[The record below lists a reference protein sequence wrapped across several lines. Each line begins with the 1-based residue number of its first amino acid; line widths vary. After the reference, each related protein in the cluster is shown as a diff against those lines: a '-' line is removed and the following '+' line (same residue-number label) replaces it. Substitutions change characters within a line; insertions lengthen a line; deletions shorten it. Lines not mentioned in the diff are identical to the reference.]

1 MALPLPKAIPIEST
15 FFWMFPNFHGKVSSV
30 EDAIEAE
37 DSVSIHHFGRHKLMH
52 GKEFAGSYRLSVDA
66 VAFRMEKDPTWLEG
80 VGALEIIAEDVVLVF
95 PSNELPYAHS
105 YLSSSPMI
113 QRLAYTKRGVLIVA
127 NNPVPM
133 SFREAFAAANP
144 DVIPFVQGHYCKVC
158 SPDSNGERKVYY
170 STLGQDSISHLISD
184 DGSFAIED
192 VDILGLPTGTHIAAT
207 VILPNRSPDRQVF
220 MLENSDDLGKRDFKP
235 SWKLARWCE
244 GYDVHSLEGF
254 SNGLNEFVF
263 LFIDGKTESLMKVV
277 NDGKPEVLLKKV
289 KVKLRAASG
298 SETRPGHLT
307 TVLTENR
314 FIDLRLDP
322 KTMEIDKDIWLLE
335 TNSSLEPL
343 FTTVN
348 TMVKPEGVSA
358 PHGMFIYDRSRSQV
372 LIYRH
377 RPSIL
382 NRAES

>member
-1 MALPLPKAIPIEST
+1 
-15 FFWMFPNFHGKVSSV
+15 
-30 EDAIEAE
+30 
-37 DSVSIHHFGRHKLMH
+37 MH
-52 GKEFAGSYRLSVDA
+52 GKEFAGSYRLSADA
-66 VAFRMEKDPTWLEG
+66 IAFRMEKDPTWLEG
-80 VGALEIIAEDVVLVF
+80 VGTLEVIAEDVVQVF

-105 YLSSSPMI
+105 YLATSPMI
-113 QRLAYTKRGVLIVA
+113 QRVVYTKRGVLIVA

-133 SFREAFAAANP
+133 SFREAFAVANP
-144 DVIPFVQGHYCKVC
+144 DAIPFVQGHYSKVC
-158 SPDSNGERKVYY
+158 SPDSDGERKVYY
-170 STLGQDSISHLISD
+170 STLGQDSTSHLISD

-192 VDILGLPTGTHIAAT
+192 VDILGLPTGTRIAAT
-207 VILPNRSPDRQVF
+207 AIIPKRSPDRQVF

-235 SWKLARWCE
+235 SWKLAHWCE
-244 GYDVHSLEGF
+244 GHDVHGLEGF
-254 SNGLNEFVF
+254 SNGLNEFVL
-263 LFIDGKTESLMKVV
+263 LFIDGKTDSLMKVV
-277 NDGKPEVLLKKV
+277 NDGKPEVVLKKV
-289 KVKLRAASG
+289 KVKLRSASG

-322 KTMEIDKDIWLLE
+322 KTLEIDKDIWLLE

-348 TMVKPEGVSA
+348 AMAKPEGVSA
-358 PHGMFIYDRSRSQV
+358 PHGMFIYDKSRSQV